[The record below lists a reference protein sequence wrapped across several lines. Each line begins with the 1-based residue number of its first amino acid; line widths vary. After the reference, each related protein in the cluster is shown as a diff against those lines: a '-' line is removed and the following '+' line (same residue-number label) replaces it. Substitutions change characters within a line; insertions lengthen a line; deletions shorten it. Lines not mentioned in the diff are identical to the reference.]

1 MKLSIPFDS
10 GFLELDLPDRRIAGV
25 VRSRLSE
32 LRSAHSQE
40 EVVAA
45 ALAVPIGSPPLADL
59 AAGKR
64 RVCVITSDHT
74 RPVPSRLTLPPLLAE
89 IRRGSPDADITIVI
103 ATGCHRAMTEAEMRE
118 RFGDDVYEGER
129 FLVHDCGDE
138 SAFVSIGTLPS
149 GGDCLINRV
158 IVDTDLLVAE
168 GFIEP
173 HFFAGYSGGRKAVL
187 PGCANRATVL
197 ANHCAEFIDSP
208 LARTGIL
215 DGNPIHA
222 DMLYAARAANL
233 AFILNVVLDSEKKVV
248 AAFAGDMERAH
259 RAGCDFFASYGE
271 AAAVKARMV
280 VTSNGG
286 YPLDQNLYQAVK
298 SMTAAEACAVDG
310 GVIIVASACRDG
322 HGGEEF
328 SQAFSRIPTAEA
340 LLREFLARGRHETE
354 PDQWQTQILC
364 RILCRHHVVMV
375 TGPGAPPEMIRAM
388 NMHWAPTL
396 ADAVREGQRLL
407 GDAEAEVTVIPDG
420 VGVIIRE

>member
-1 MKLSIPFDS
+1 MKLPIPFDT

-32 LRSAHSQE
+32 LASSQSE
-40 EVVAA
+40 TALVAA
-45 ALAVPIGSPPLADL
+45 SLAAPLASAPL
-59 AAGKR
+59 AELAKGKK

-74 RPVPSRLTLPPLLAE
+74 RPVPSRITLPPLLAE
-89 IRRGSPDADITIVI
+89 IRRGSPQAEITILV
-103 ATGCHRAMTEAEMRE
+103 ATGCHRAMTEKEMRQ
-118 RFGDDVYEGER
+118 RFGDDVFERER
-129 FLVHDCGDE
+129 FLVHDCSDDD
-138 SAFVSIGTLPS
+138 AFVSIGTLPS
-149 GGDCLINRV
+149 GGDCIVNRA
-158 IVDTDLLVAE
+158 IMDTDLLVAE

-187 PGCANRATVL
+187 PGCANRVTVL

-222 DMLYAARAANL
+222 DMLYAARTAKL
-233 AFILNVVLDSEKKVV
+233 AFILNVVLDPEKRIV
-248 AAFAGDMERAH
+248 ASFAGDMEQAH

-271 AAAVKARMV
+271 AAAVKAPIV
-280 VTSNGG
+280 ITSNGG

-298 SMTAAEACAVDG
+298 SMTAAEACAEKG

-322 HGGEEF
+322 HGGEDF
-328 SQAFSRIPTAEA
+328 FHAFSRIPTAEGVM
-340 LLREFLARGRHETE
+340 REFLSRSREQTE

-364 RILCRHHVVMV
+364 RILIKHPVIMV
-375 TGPGAPPEMIRAM
+375 TGPGAPRAMIEAM
-388 NMHWAPTL
+388 NMRWAPTL
-396 ADAVREGQRLL
+396 PDALHQ
-407 GDAEAEVTVIPDG
+407 AERILANPEAAVTVIPDG

>member
-1 MKLSIPFDS
+1 MKLPIPFDS

-25 VRSRLSE
+25 VRSRLAE
-32 LRSAHSQE
+32 LRSTQSE
-40 EVVAA
+40 RDVVEA
-45 ALAVPIGSPPLADL
+45 ALAAPIGSPPLAEL
-59 AAGKR
+59 AKGKR

-74 RPVPSRLTLPPLLAE
+74 RPVPSRITLPPLLAE
-89 IRRGSPDADITIVI
+89 IRRGSPEADISIVI
-103 ATGCHRAMTEAEMRE
+103 ATGCHRAMTEEEMRD
-118 RFGDDVYEGER
+118 RFGDDVFEAER
-129 FLVHDCGDE
+129 FLVHDCGDD
-138 SAFVSIGTLPS
+138 ATFASIGTLPS

-158 IVDTDLLVAE
+158 VLDTDLLVSE

-187 PGCANRATVL
+187 PGCANRVTVL

-222 DMLYAARAANL
+222 DMMYAARAANL
-233 AFILNVVLDSEKKVV
+233 AFILNVVLDPDKKIV

-259 RAGCDFFASYGE
+259 RTGCDFFASYGE
-271 AAAVKARMV
+271 APAVKARMV

-298 SMTAAEACAVDG
+298 SMTAAEACAVEG

-322 HGGEEF
+322 HGGEDF
-328 SQAFSRIPTAEA
+328 LHAFSRIPTAEA
-340 LLREFLARGRHETE
+340 LLREFLSRGRRETV

-364 RILCRHHVVMV
+364 RILTHHHVIMV

-388 NMHWAPTL
+388 NMRWAPTL
-396 ADAVREGQRLL
+396 ADAVREGERLL
-407 GDAEAEVTVIPDG
+407 GDTEAEVTVIPDG
-420 VGVIIRE
+420 VGVIIRA